1 MELEFSR
8 DSFLISSIVHPLTFI
23 NKLLIGSTQG
33 ILQLWNIRTR
43 YALSCDYHV
52 TYSISRLI
60 YTFSGWGSAIM
71 CLEQSTALDV
81 VGVGLADGR
90 VILHNIRTD
99 ETVMSFKQDW
109 GPVTGLSF
117 RTGKNVIIMS
127 STLLLIDGIDTL
139 ISTSTNGNIAVWDLN
154 EQCLS
159 SVLYNAHKS
168 PVSNAVFFDKEP
180 LMITNSIDNSIKV
193 LSTISI
199 LY

>member
-1 MELEFSR
+1 
-8 DSFLISSIVHPLTFI
+8 
-23 NKLLIGSTQG
+23 
-33 ILQLWNIRTR
+33 
-43 YALSCDYHV
+43 
-52 TYSISRLI
+52 
-60 YTFSGWGSAIM
+60 M
-71 CLEQSTALDV
+71 CLEQATALDV

-193 LSTISI
+193 LTSISI